1 MPKKKEAKTKTS
13 AKKRRGLLKQMKED
27 LQYHFF
33 KVRITVFFK
42 KLYDLLNRLDVVGR
56 KLCLDELLVRN
67 HKLKHRVKLNESL
80 NIAKDLQHLLV
91 LLLCCLIWAYV

>member
-33 KVRITVFFK
+33 KSQNNCI
-42 KLYDLLNRLDVVGR
+42 L
-56 KLCLDELLVRN
+56 
-67 HKLKHRVKLNESL
+67 
-80 NIAKDLQHLLV
+80 
-91 LLLCCLIWAYV
+91 